1 MEGNRFLA
9 GHRNPRRCQRTVER
23 SPDQLR
29 PCAHTSFVEQLLQSR
44 FYGGFRHTDLAADLL
59 VRETVKQGL
68 EHCLLPFGEA
78 AQALILVLRVAIGYE
93 LNHSLIHRSF
103 PTRDEPNRLHQA
115 TRRITLQKN
124 AGCAELQC
132 GG

>member
-1 MEGNRFLA
+1 MEGNRFLPRR
-9 GHRNPRRCQRTVER
+9 RNSGRCQRAVER

-59 VRETVKQGL
+59 VREPVKQGL

-78 AQALILVLRVAIGYE
+78 TQALILVLRVTIGYE
-93 LNHSLIHRSF
+93 LNHSLIHRCF
-103 PTRDEPNRLHQA
+103 PTRDEPNRLH
-115 TRRITLQKN
+115 
-124 AGCAELQC
+124 
-132 GG
+132 